1 MPAAADIRF
10 PERARTTG
18 IYLVSMAE
26 VDDGD
31 EDEMPSVC
39 VALEFEGVLSKLEE
53 PAESLGDIEVWAE
66 WVGVVSEKPQ
76 HVVNGFCAK
85 REIHVDFFPG
95 PKSGKME
102 TLRRAREEMGI
113 DADRYIYVGSSKR
126 DEVMAEKQ
134 GWEYMSR
141 EEVADDVGWSFD
153 DG

>member
-1 MPAAADIRF
+1 MADEGDEEMPA
-10 PERARTTG
+10 
-18 IYLVSMAE
+18 
-26 VDDGD
+26 
-31 EDEMPSVC
+31 VC
-39 VALEFEGVLSKLEE
+39 VALEFEGVLSRLED
-53 PAESLGDIEVWAE
+53 PVESLGDVDAWAE

-76 HVVNGFCAK
+76 HVVNGFCAR

-95 PKSGKME
+95 PKNGKME

-141 EEVADDVGWSFD
+141 EQVSENVGWSFED
-153 DG
+153 V